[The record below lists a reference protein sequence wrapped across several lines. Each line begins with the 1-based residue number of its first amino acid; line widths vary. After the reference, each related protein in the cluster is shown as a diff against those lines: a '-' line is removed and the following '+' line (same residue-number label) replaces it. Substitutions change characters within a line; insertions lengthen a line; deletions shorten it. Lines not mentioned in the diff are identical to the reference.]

1 MKYGSGPSSMYTY
14 KVNIKS
20 RTEIKKNKLSWIFLY
35 GICLVTIVFDI
46 NINDPFNVP
55 KLITLILIASWLL
68 IDVVITLIVSPVK
81 LKSFQFKVINIVVL
95 FVITQFILVFF
106 SPNISIALFGETQ
119 RRNGFFTYFALGI
132 IFVYSMLKINFLN
145 LTVLLRMFLFT
156 GLIVGIY
163 GLIQATGND
172 WVSWENPYNA
182 AITTLGN
189 PNFTSAFLALI
200 FVACVTILLSNQFKA
215 PIQTLAIILI
225 PISLYLIGSS
235 DSRQGYY
242 ALTLGIFFYL
252 IMQVFIK
259 KMRLRFILLI
269 STLVMFATAI
279 AGMLQVGPLA
289 DILYKQSVSVRGYY
303 WRAAFEMLVNNPI
316 TGVGLDS
323 YGLYFRKFKEVGY
336 VRNYGIE
343 ITSNNA
349 HNTFLQ
355 FFATG
360 GLFLGIS
367 YMVIVFMTFIIGL
380 KAIRKSTDIHQQRFL
395 LILMSIYVT
404 FQSQSLISIDN
415 LGLTIWAWVFGGCII
430 GLSNSIMTS
439 DKKDKNTN
447 QEVSFSQKY
456 RRLILIK
463 PIISYLTILPV
474 LFCCVLLYRPESEMF
489 ILRGLVNPAAAQN
502 KNEVLEYSYKII
514 NNSFADP
521 FLKLKAVLYLAD
533 MGFTSEASANLKQL
547 LLTDPDRFELLWAQA
562 FFQKQNNLIN
572 DEIITR
578 NKIQEVDRY
587 NTKNL
592 LELVRIYISQEQI
605 SKAKIYQ
612 SLISDISP
620 NSADSQDAKKLFVSK

>member
-1 MKYGSGPSSMYTY
+1 MYTY

>member
-1 MKYGSGPSSMYTY
+1 MYTY
-14 KVNIKS
+14 KVNRKNHN
-20 RTEIKKNKLSWIFLY
+20 EIKKSKLSWIFLY

-46 NINDPFNVP
+46 RINDPFNVP

-68 IDVVITLIVSPVK
+68 IDVIITLIVSPIK
-81 LKSFQFKVINIVVL
+81 LKSVQFKLIITVAVFIL
-95 FVITQFILVFF
+95 TQFILVFF

-119 RRNGFFTYFALGI
+119 RRTGFFTYFALGI

-145 LTVLLRMFLFT
+145 LTELLRMFLFT
-156 GLIVGIY
+156 GMIVSIY
-163 GLIQATGND
+163 GLIQSTGND

-215 PIQTLAIILI
+215 PIQTLVVILI
-225 PISLYLIGSS
+225 PISLYLIWSS

-252 IMQVFIK
+252 IMQVFIEK
-259 KMRLRFILLI
+259 IRFRFIVLI
-269 STLVMFATAI
+269 STLIMFATAI
-279 AGMLQVGPLA
+279 AGMLQTGPLA
-289 DILYKQSVSVRGYY
+289 GILYKQSVSVRGYY

-349 HNTFLQ
+349 HNSFLQ

-360 GLFLGIS
+360 GFFLGIS
-367 YMVIVFMTFIIGL
+367 YMVIVLVTFIIGL
-380 KAIRKSTDIHQQRFL
+380 KAIKKSTDSYQQRLL

-415 LGLTIWAWVFGGCII
+415 LGLTIWAWVIGGCII
-430 GLSNSIMTS
+430 GLSDSIMTS
-439 DKKDKNTN
+439 GEKDKNTN
-447 QEVSFSQKY
+447 QEITFSQKNK
-456 RRLILIK
+456 RLILIK
-463 PIISYLTILPV
+463 PIINYLTILPV

-489 ILRGLVNPAAAQN
+489 ILRGLVNPAVSQN
-502 KNEVLEYSYKII
+502 KDKVLEYSSKII
-514 NNSFADP
+514 NNNFADP

-533 MGFTSEASANLKQL
+533 MGFTSEAFANLKQL

-562 FFQKQNNLIN
+562 FFQKQNDLID

-592 LELVRIYISQEQI
+592 LELVKVHISQGQI
-605 SKAKIYQ
+605 GKAKIYE
-612 SLISDISP
+612 SLIADILP
-620 NSADSQDAKKLFVSK
+620 NSADSQEAKKLFVSK

>member
-1 MKYGSGPSSMYTY
+1 M
-14 KVNIKS
+14 
-20 RTEIKKNKLSWIFLY
+20 
-35 GICLVTIVFDI
+35 
-46 NINDPFNVP
+46 
-55 KLITLILIASWLL
+55 
-68 IDVVITLIVSPVK
+68 
-81 LKSFQFKVINIVVL
+81 
-95 FVITQFILVFF
+95 
-106 SPNISIALFGETQ
+106 
-119 RRNGFFTYFALGI
+119 
-132 IFVYSMLKINFLN
+132 
-145 LTVLLRMFLFT
+145 
-156 GLIVGIY
+156 
-163 GLIQATGND
+163 
-172 WVSWENPYNA
+172 
-182 AITTLGN
+182 
-189 PNFTSAFLALI
+189 
-200 FVACVTILLSNQFKA
+200 SNQFKA

-547 LLTDPDRFELLWAQA
+547 LLTDPDRFELLW
-562 FFQKQNNLIN
+562 
-572 DEIITR
+572 
-578 NKIQEVDRY
+578 
-587 NTKNL
+587 
-592 LELVRIYISQEQI
+592 S
-605 SKAKIYQ
+605 
-612 SLISDISP
+612 
-620 NSADSQDAKKLFVSK
+620 